1 MKFVSVFFATAFGA
15 LVLAGYFVPALAP
28 VQSLL
33 IQWAGILLSIAAL
46 LGVFNLITVHGEK
59 IRSREQ
65 GGGYSAL
72 LLVSLIVTF
81 FLGLALGPTHP
92 VMQVAVNGIILPVEA
107 SLMAILSVTLI
118 SAPIRLLRR
127 RVDIMSATFLAFVL
141 IILAGSLSL
150 PLIGEMPFLSDTLR
164 PWIAQTLALGGAR
177 GILIGVA
184 LGALTTGLRVLLAM
198 DRPYGDK

>member
-1 MKFVSVFFATAFGA
+1 MKYVSAFFAIAFGA

-59 IRSREQ
+59 IRGREQ
-65 GGGYSAL
+65 GSGYSTL

-81 FLGLALGPTHP
+81 FLGLALGPAHP
-92 VMQVAVNGIILPVEA
+92 VMQAAVNGIILPVEA
-107 SLMAILSVTLI
+107 SLMAILSVTLTY
-118 SAPIRLLRR
+118 AAIRLLRR
-127 RVDIMSATFLAFVL
+127 RVDLMSVVFLAFVL
-141 IILAGSLSL
+141 VILAGSLSL
-150 PLIGEMPFLSDTLR
+150 PLIGEIPLLGDTLR
-164 PWIAQTLALGGAR
+164 PWIVQALALGGAR

-184 LGALTTGLRVLLAM
+184 LGALTTGLRVLLVM
-198 DRPYGDK
+198 DRPYGGK